1 MFKKVLG
8 SVVVSTVAL
17 TGVASTLP
25 TSSIVLANEYDG
37 IGSRDYQEIQG
48 TYLLI
53 HVTGVNEKGEEVFYP
68 KYLEFPLNKGDVLN
82 KNDLA
87 KKVQQTLKAQGDKN
101 YEFVKFTDETDFSLY
116 YENVPAPFKITN
128 EGVKVDEYLKYGNKM
143 RFILSGN
150 VEVKEREIKDTKTQY
165 SSDTNVRQF
174 HEVKFQ
180 KRNGETNNLISTGLG
195 KEISNDKVVKVG
207 TNINSDN
214 LYEAAENEFKTT
226 KEYQEGYRLVKRL
239 NTTIIENART
249 KREVYN
255 HLFQPTFNYKVSHLR
270 EKPTLDGHI
279 DYISETYYIS
289 KNGDD
294 YMPEQQ
300 ETTLELKDSKGTS
313 FKTVNIKVGKS
324 NAEEDI
330 KNYIKE
336 KGLDTINSKNGN
348 TYVFSG
354 MIKKDNNGYTAIYK

>member
-25 TSSIVLANEYDG
+25 TSNIVLANEYDG

-82 KNDLA
+82 KKDLA

-150 VEVKEREIKDTKTQY
+150 VEVKERKIKDTKTQY

-207 TNINSDN
+207 TNISSDN
-214 LYEAAENEFKTT
+214 LYEAAEKEFKTT

-255 HLFQPTFNYKVSHLR
+255 HLFQPTFNYTVSNLR
-270 EKPTLDGHI
+270 EKPTPDGHI

-294 YMPEQQ
+294 FMPEQQ
-300 ETTLELKDSKGTS
+300 ETSVEFIDLQGKALNKVNLTVSKANT
-313 FKTVNIKVGKS
+313 IKEIEK
-324 NAEEDI
+324 
-330 KNYIKE
+330 YIKE
-336 KGLDTINSKNGN
+336 KGLETYRSKDGN
-348 TYVFSG
+348 TYKFSG
-354 MIKKDNNGYTAIYK
+354 MIKQNGERYTAIYN